1 MATIDSLPFID
12 MSTLTHSE
20 LRILSLCSTSA
31 FDLHRLDDHV
41 IPIIDRSLFNESAG
55 SRKQTFSR
63 PTTTTHHH
71 HHLRHRIA
79 GLLPSSKQPPSSSSL
94 PPHLDPEHLENRSI
108 LNFLRKS
115 LSQSPHFN
123 DVVSLFSV
131 SGENDQAF
139 RKRKR
144 GRKPKTKVKSLE
156 ENLEIVN
163 KNGRVV
169 DIAGLGSLE
178 DPYGEELRRRTEGM
192 TWSEEELLSFMR
204 DLGGQW
210 CSRRKKR
217 KIVDA
222 NLLGDILPVGWK
234 LLLGLRRR
242 EGRASIYCRRYIR
255 CYAVYFGMVFFGASD
270 RLTGGET
277 SGCCNSST
285 RGCPT
290 SPQVIETVSSMPFG
304 SLTIAMIFY
313 LLLSYP
319 HVFLGRPYPFSYLFS
334 PGGQHFLSC
343 KEVSGYLQSYFGLH
357 DAPLSMDHG
366 ADNVQQDYRVA
377 SGSVSKYL
385 RSSLVYLALIHL
397 IYVVQQHAGATLM
410 DNEQRQSNGQ
420 EKEVTLLGID
430 NLAEVQIWD
439 LFECHKCDMTFDE
452 KDTYLQHLLSF
463 HQRTT
468 RRYRLGS
475 SVGDG
480 VIIKDGK
487 FECQFC
493 HKVFHERRRYNGHV
507 GIHVRN
513 YVRGIE
519 DTPGRLTL
527 QKRMESP
534 AREEFPTR
542 ISKMDALI
550 EIAQNSILETS
561 TARSNA
567 IHAASI
573 SDRELN
579 SNSAFS
585 EPETDDGNMDK
596 ESYQRNSK
604 PKITDEKMEA
614 IDNVDV
620 GNVMDVKIHSCMDFA
635 TVLTTA
641 EQNGY
646 SSKNFSMKDGLS
658 FIADEIDKSVTE
670 QERGSASHLL
680 AASGD
685 LKVERVEGN
694 ENLGCANAVEHKEVN
709 EVNNNNDIELQSGFG
724 SKNGISDSSTLK
736 DNLVHYGVS
745 KSSMSLLQ
753 PSGGLPTSNTI
764 SNKGEGEPCRV
775 DQRQDNV
782 SGFEE
787 LSLDEIEHLKFN
799 LGTGQESLS
808 LAEVPI
814 QMVSDAGMEGSYS
827 SSVPFESEVLLNMA
841 GRHIT
846 TCVWCGMEFSHEA
859 VDSELQ
865 SDSVGYMCPTCK
877 AKVSGQ
883 LSVLGSG

>member
-12 MSTLTHSE
+12 MSTLTQSE
-20 LRILSLCSTSA
+20 LRTLSLCSTSV
-31 FDLHRLDDHV
+31 FDLSRLDDVV

-63 PTTTTHHH
+63 PTTTAHH
-71 HHLRHRIA
+71 HHLRHRMA
-79 GLLPSSKQPPSSSSL
+79 GLLPSSKQPPTSSSL

-115 LSQSPHFN
+115 LSQSPHFY
-123 DVVSLFSV
+123 DVVSLFGV
-131 SGENDQAF
+131 SGENDENF

-144 GRKPKTKVKSLE
+144 ERKPKTKVKSLE

-163 KNGRVV
+163 KNGKLV
-169 DIAGLGSLE
+169 DIVGLGSLE
-178 DPYGEELRRRTEGM
+178 DPFGEELRRRTEGM
-192 TWSEEELLSFMR
+192 NGNEEELLRFMR

-222 NLLGDILPVGWK
+222 DLLGDILPVGWK

-242 EGRASIYCRRYIR
+242 EGRASIYCRRYI
-255 CYAVYFGMVFFGASD
+255 
-270 RLTGGET
+270 
-277 SGCCNSST
+277 
-285 RGCPT
+285 
-290 SPQVIETVSSMPFG
+290 
-304 SLTIAMIFY
+304 
-313 LLLSYP
+313 
-319 HVFLGRPYPFSYLFS
+319 S

-343 KEVSGYLQSYFGLH
+343 NEVSGYLQYYFELH
-357 DAPLSMDHG
+357 DAIDHG
-366 ADNVQQDYRVA
+366 TDDVQQDYRVA
-377 SGSVSKYL
+377 SGS
-385 RSSLVYLALIHL
+385 
-397 IYVVQQHAGATLM
+397 HAGATQM
-410 DNEQRQSNGQ
+410 DNEQRHPNDQ
-420 EKEVTLLGID
+420 EKDVTLLGIE
-430 NLAEVQIWD
+430 NLAEVQIRD

-452 KDTYLQHLLSF
+452 KDKYLQHLLSF

-519 DTPGRLTL
+519 DTPSRSTL
-527 QKRMESP
+527 QKRIGSFAM
-534 AREEFPTR
+534 EEFPTR

-550 EIAQNSILETS
+550 EIAQSSILETS
-561 TARSNA
+561 SARSNA
-567 IHAASI
+567 IPSGVFATDLPASI
-573 SDRELN
+573 SDHELN
-579 SNSAFS
+579 SDSAFS

-596 ESYQRNSK
+596 ELCQPNNK
-604 PKITDEKMEA
+604 PKISDEKMDA
-614 IDNVDV
+614 IDDVDF
-620 GNVMDVKIHSCMDFA
+620 GNIMDVKIHSCMDFA
-635 TVLTTA
+635 TALTNA

-646 SSKNFSMKDGLS
+646 SSGNFSVKDGLS

-670 QERGSASHLL
+670 QERSSVRCLL
-680 AASGD
+680 VPSSD
-685 LKVERVEGN
+685 LKAELVESN
-694 ENLGCANAVEHKEVN
+694 ENLACSNSVEHKELN
-709 EVNNNNDIELQSGFG
+709 EGDNNNDIELQSGSG
-724 SKNGISDSSTLK
+724 SKTGIFESSTLK
-736 DNLVHYGVS
+736 DNLVQYGVS
-745 KSSMSLLQ
+745 ESSMSLMQ

-764 SNKGEGEPCRV
+764 SNKVEGEPCRA
-775 DQRQDNV
+775 DQRPDIAT
-782 SGFEE
+782 GFEE
-787 LSLDEIEHLKFN
+787 LRLDEIEQLKFN
-799 LGTGQESLS
+799 FGTGQESLS
-808 LAEVPI
+808 LAEVPV
-814 QMVSDAGMEGSYS
+814 QMVGNAGTEGSYS
-827 SSVPFESEVLLNMA
+827 SSVRFDSEVLLDVA
-841 GRHIT
+841 RRHLT

>member
-1 MATIDSLPFID
+1 MGTIDSLPFID
-12 MSTLTHSE
+12 MSTLTQSE
-20 LRILSLCSTSA
+20 LRTLSLCSTSA
-31 FDLHRLDDHV
+31 FDLNRLDDLV

-63 PTTTTHHH
+63 PTNTTYHH
-71 HHLRHRIA
+71 HHLRHRMA
-79 GLLPSSKQPPSSSSL
+79 GLLPSSKQLPSSSSL
-94 PPHLDPEHLENRSI
+94 PSHLDPEHLENRSI
-108 LNFLRKS
+108 LNSLRKS

-131 SGENDQAF
+131 SGEKDQIF

-163 KNGRVV
+163 KNGGVV
-169 DIAGLGSLE
+169 DIVALGSLE
-178 DPYGEELRRRTEGM
+178 DPYGEELRGRTEGM
-192 TWSEEELLSFMR
+192 IGSEEELLSFMR

-242 EGRASIYCRRYIR
+242 EGRASIYCRRYI
-255 CYAVYFGMVFFGASD
+255 
-270 RLTGGET
+270 
-277 SGCCNSST
+277 
-285 RGCPT
+285 
-290 SPQVIETVSSMPFG
+290 
-304 SLTIAMIFY
+304 
-313 LLLSYP
+313 
-319 HVFLGRPYPFSYLFS
+319 S

-343 KEVSGYLQSYFGLH
+343 REVSEYLQSYFGLH
-357 DAPLSMDHG
+357 DAHLSIDHG
-366 ADNVQQDYRVA
+366 ADIVQKDYRVA
-377 SGSVSKYL
+377 SGNY
-385 RSSLVYLALIHL
+385 
-397 IYVVQQHAGATLM
+397 AGATQM
-410 DNEQRQSNGQ
+410 DNEQRQSNDQ

-430 NLAEVQIWD
+430 NLAEVQIQD

-519 DTPGRLTL
+519 DTPGRSTL
-527 QKRMESP
+527 QKRILSP

-561 TARSNA
+561 SARSTA
-567 IHAASI
+567 IPVASI
-573 SDRELN
+573 SDHELN
-579 SNSAFS
+579 SDSAFS
-585 EPETDDGNMDK
+585 EPDMDDRNMDK
-596 ESYQRNSK
+596 ESYQQISK

-614 IDNVDV
+614 DDVDA
-620 GNVMDVKIHSCMDFA
+620 GNVMDVKIHSCVDFA
-635 TVLTTA
+635 SDLTSA

-646 SSKNFSMKDGLS
+646 SCEKFCVKDGLS

-670 QERGSASHLL
+670 QERVSMGHTLTAS
-680 AASGD
+680 SD
-685 LKVERVEGN
+685 LNVEPIESN
-694 ENLGCANAVEHKEVN
+694 ENLVCTNAVEHKELN
-709 EVNNNNDIELQSGFG
+709 EVNNNNDIELQSDFG
-724 SKNGISDSSTLK
+724 SKHGSSELPSLK
-736 DNLVHYGVS
+736 DNLVQYGDS
-745 KSSMSLLQ
+745 ESLISLLQ

-764 SNKGEGEPCRV
+764 SNKGEGEVCRV
-775 DQRQDNV
+775 NQRQDNET
-782 SGFEE
+782 GFEE
-787 LSLDEIEHLKFN
+787 MRFDDIETLQFN
-799 LGTGQESLS
+799 FGTGQESIS

-814 QMVSDAGMEGSYS
+814 HMASNGGMEGSYG
-827 SSVPFESEVLLNMA
+827 SSVPVGSVVLNMA
-841 GRHIT
+841 SRQLT
-846 TCVWCGMEFSHEA
+846 TCVWCEMEFSDEG

-877 AKVSGQ
+877 AKVSG
-883 LSVLGSG
+883 

>member
-20 LRILSLCSTSA
+20 LRTLSLCSTSA

-144 GRKPKTKVKSLE
+144 GRQPKTKVKSLE

-242 EGRASIYCRRYIR
+242 EGRASIYCRRYI
-255 CYAVYFGMVFFGASD
+255 
-270 RLTGGET
+270 
-277 SGCCNSST
+277 
-285 RGCPT
+285 
-290 SPQVIETVSSMPFG
+290 
-304 SLTIAMIFY
+304 
-313 LLLSYP
+313 
-319 HVFLGRPYPFSYLFS
+319 S

-377 SGSVSKYL
+377 SGS
-385 RSSLVYLALIHL
+385 
-397 IYVVQQHAGATLM
+397 HAGATLM

-561 TARSNA
+561 TAGSNA

-573 SDRELN
+573 SDLELN
-579 SNSAFS
+579 SYSAFS
-585 EPETDDGNMDK
+585 EPEMDDGIMDK

-646 SSKNFSMKDGLS
+646 SSENFSMKDGLS

-724 SKNGISDSSTLK
+724 SKNGISDLSTLK

-764 SNKGEGEPCRV
+764 SNKGEGGPCRV